1 MINSETR
8 QSAQGSTFVNLM
20 RDSGFKAV
28 YADRDNKQLLIE
40 LLNFFLPEDVKVS
53 DIEMYLDRE
62 QDPEVESG
70 KRTYLDLIC
79 RGEDGS
85 IFSVEVQQE
94 GDEKIFERCVY
105 YGCDTYR
112 SQIGSGEFYCQL
124 KPLYII
130 CILGKNFPHQDE
142 SKWNENHLISH
153 YQFIETETKE
163 FAPSTIIIN
172 FVETARF
179 TKALEACESPRDYL
193 LYWFLNGW
201 KYKVNG
207 VPEVLKDIP
216 EIKQLSAACEIAAF
230 SPAKRAL
237 YNRSIMKEQDVI
249 NQLYYAKKE
258 GLAEGLAEGR
268 EEGKEER
275 SLEIAKK
282 MLGMGLSLEQIT
294 EATGL
299 PKEEVL
305 KLKSEWSLN

>member
-1 MINSETR
+1 M
-8 QSAQGSTFVNLM
+8 
-20 RDSGFKAV
+20 
-28 YADRDNKQLLIE
+28 
-40 LLNFFLPEDVKVS
+40 LNFFLPEDVKVS

-79 RGEDGS
+79 KGEDGS

-94 GDEKIFERCVY
+94 GEEKIFERCLY
-105 YGCDTYR
+105 YGCDAYR
-112 SQIGSGEFYCQL
+112 SQISRGEFYYQL

-130 CILGKNFPHQDE
+130 CILGKNYPHQDE

-153 YQFIETETKE
+153 YKFIETETKE

-179 TKALEACESPRDYL
+179 TKALEACESPCDYL

-237 YNRSIMKEQDVI
+237 YNRNVMKEQDVI
-249 NQLYYAKKE
+249 NQLYYAKKK
-258 GLAEGLAEGR
+258 GLAEGREEGLAEGR
-268 EEGKEER
+268 EEGKEEK

-282 MLGMGLSLEQIT
+282 MLEANSPIDFICQMTGLSE
-294 EATGL
+294 
-299 PKEEVL
+299 EEVL
-305 KLKSEWSLN
+305 KLKSE